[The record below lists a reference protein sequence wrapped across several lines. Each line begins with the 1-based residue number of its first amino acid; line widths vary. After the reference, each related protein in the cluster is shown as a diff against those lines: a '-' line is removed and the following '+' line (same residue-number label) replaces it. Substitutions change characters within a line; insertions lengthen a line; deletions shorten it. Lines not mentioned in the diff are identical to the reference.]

1 MTLGFCAAWMLMQM
15 IMTMMVKVIEKALVT
30 RRTRRRRKVRMRM
43 RMRMKRRRRMMM
55 MTTTTVW

>member
-43 RMRMKRRRRMMM
+43 RMKRRRRMM

>member
-43 RMRMKRRRRMMM
+43 RMKRRRRMMM